1 MSRPNLLF
9 VFDDQHRYSAMGTS
23 GNTVVQ
29 TPNLDRL
36 AAEGM
41 VLDQAFSSCPICSPY
56 RGQLMTG
63 RYAHVNGVMDNEY
76 LLRRDQALL
85 PEVLKQH
92 GYRTAYIGKWHL
104 GYGPYGEEDRYGFD
118 YMAAYDCNHDYY
130 DVAYHE
136 NERGPIE
143 MEGWAPETETDL
155 AIRFMEEHVRDHA
168 GEHAGKH
175 ADRPFALVLSWGPP
189 HWPYDKYPDEYDI
202 YDPGKVDLPPNVPA
216 QFAEFARREIAHYYG
231 NVNALD
237 NQIGR
242 LEDALDRLG
251 LRDDTL
257 VVFTSDHGDHLSSHG
272 YGKPMDRWMHPS
284 FRASKATPYEES
296 IHVPFIARL
305 PGRIAPG
312 TRSGAL
318 VSSVDMMPTLLGMAD
333 VPVPGGV
340 QGMDQSHVL
349 TGKPGPRNDSV
360 YLQILGPGWPH
371 RGEWVGYWRGIR
383 TGRWVYARWHADQ
396 RDTLLFDRR
405 DDPFEMK
412 NLAGDPAYRRIQ
424 EDCEARLRRWMAET
438 GDPFDTGPRDPETGM
453 LLLGQRFNDE
463 KYDKGGGS

>member
-1 MSRPNLLF
+1 MSRPNVLY

-23 GNTVVQ
+23 ANPVVQ

-36 AAEGM
+36 ASEGI
-41 VLDQAFSSCPICSPY
+41 VLDQVFSSCPICSPY

-63 RYAHVNGVMDNEY
+63 RYSHANGVMDNEY
-76 LLRRDQALL
+76 QLHRDQAFLPALL
-85 PEVLKQH
+85 GNH

-104 GYGPYGEEDRYGFD
+104 GYGPYGERDRYGFD

-130 DVAYHE
+130 DVSYYE
-136 NERGPIE
+136 NEQGPIA
-143 MEGWAPETETDL
+143 MEGWAPEVETSL
-155 AIRFMEEHVRDHA
+155 AVRFMEEHVR
-168 GEHAGKH
+168 EHAREH

-189 HWPYDKYPDEYDI
+189 HWPYDEYPSAYDI
-202 YDPGKVDLPPNVPA
+202 YDPGKVDLPPNVPE
-216 QFAEFARREIAHYYG
+216 QFAAFARREIAHYYG
-231 NVNALD
+231 NVTALD
-237 NQIGR
+237 DQFGR
-242 LEDALDRLG
+242 LDDALERLG
-251 LRDDTL
+251 IRNDTL

-305 PGRIAPG
+305 PERIAPG
-312 TRSGAL
+312 TRSDAL

-333 VPVPGGV
+333 VPVPDGV

-349 TGKPGPRNDSV
+349 TGRPGPGNDSV

-383 TGRWVYARWHADQ
+383 TNRWVYARWHGHQ

-412 NLAGDPAYRRIQ
+412 NLAGDPAYRQIQ
-424 EDCEARLRRWMAET
+424 DDCEARLQRWMEET
-438 GDPFDTGPRDPETGM
+438 GDPFDTGPRDPKTGM
-453 LLLGQRFNDE
+453 LLLGQRFNHE
-463 KYDKGGGS
+463 MYEQEGNGS